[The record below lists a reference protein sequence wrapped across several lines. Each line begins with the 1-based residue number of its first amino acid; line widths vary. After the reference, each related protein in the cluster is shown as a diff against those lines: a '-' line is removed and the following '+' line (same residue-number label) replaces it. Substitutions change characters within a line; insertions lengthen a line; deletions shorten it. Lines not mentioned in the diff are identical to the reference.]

1 MKTNLCCE
9 LARLGGG
16 IGVDRFVIVPLEEN
30 ADFLLRGIGATLS
43 CDKENVLWRFSS
55 LTIAKLLWLT
65 KKKNRMEK
73 QQIINGQDKMNDIFV
88 LFWN

>member
-1 MKTNLCCE
+1 MIKKNKKKVKTNLCCE

-43 CDKENVLWRFSS
+43 CDKENVL
-55 LTIAKLLWLT
+55 
-65 KKKNRMEK
+65 
-73 QQIINGQDKMNDIFV
+73 
-88 LFWN
+88 